1 MSASKKT
8 TAKKSISPAPASKS
22 AASKTVASKKVAATV
37 RVTTATPVAMLAPAP
52 VPVAALAVKPVATK
66 PVSTT
71 ITAKIDVGYG
81 NTLFIRGEGAGLS
94 WDKGTAMECVKD
106 DLWRIVLAESARA
119 YTFKFLINDVTW
131 SAGPDFSAA
140 CGTSVTLTPEF

>member
-1 MSASKKT
+1 
-8 TAKKSISPAPASKS
+8 
-22 AASKTVASKKVAATV
+22 
-37 RVTTATPVAMLAPAP
+37 MLAPAR
-52 VPVAALAVKPVATK
+52 VAAATPAVKSVVPK

-71 ITAKIDVGYG
+71 ISAKIDVGYG

-94 WDKGTAMECVKD
+94 WERGIAMECVKD

-119 YTFKFLINDVTW
+119 YTFKLLINDATW
-131 SAGPDFSAA
+131 SAGPDFTAA